1 MTEELDNPIMEP
13 SEVFYGSDNSDNVE
27 APEETGTVALEKA
40 PEETV
45 VDSEELG
52 TDGSGAE
59 EGEGSLVYEIDGEE
73 VAQETILEWKQG
85 HLRQADYTQKTQG
98 IADKVRSETSKKV
111 AETLGD
117 LGDKASTLIE
127 QAESLEAL
135 LAEVEGGVNL
145 AELREEDYEEYQ
157 KTKETID
164 NRRAK
169 VEKVRSDARKALEE
183 ANTAQ
188 VAQEQ
193 VRLYEAMPQWTDDTG
208 KPTVKRE
215 EDFKLIND
223 YARDAGYTAEEFG
236 MMANHKMILTLL
248 EAAQYRK
255 LKEKTTQDKK
265 VKVAPKLVKPTQKS
279 TKENEPRS
287 AEEIMYGKAG

>member
-1 MTEELDNPIMEP
+1 MSELENPILEP
-13 SEVFYGSDNSDNVE
+13 SEVFYGKDDSDKVETPEETETAALEE
-27 APEETGTVALEKA
+27 APEKTE
-40 PEETV
+40 V

-52 TDGSGAE
+52 TNDSGAE

-117 LGDKASTLIE
+117 LSSKADELIE
-127 QAESLEAL
+127 QATSLEAL
-135 LAEVEGGVNL
+135 LVEVEGSVNL
-145 AELREEDYEEYQ
+145 DELREEDYEEYQ
-157 KTKETID
+157 KAKETID
-164 NRRAK
+164 LRRTK
-169 VEKVRSDARKALEE
+169 VARARSDAQKALEDS
-183 ANTAQ
+183 NTAQ

-193 VRLYEAMPQWTDDTG
+193 VRLYEAMPAWTDDTG

-255 LKEKTTQDKK
+255 LKEKTTRGKK
-265 VKVAPKLVKPTQKS
+265 VKVAPKLVKPTPKS
-279 TKENEPRS
+279 TTEKAPRS
-287 AEEIMYGKAG
+287 AVEIMYGKG